1 MLSNIYIFRSYYYIC
16 LALSFTIKLSLSLC
30 SSSPL
35 FAHRNGQRRGVEK
48 YLFVLGKMHGSE
60 FPN

>member
-16 LALSFTIKLSLSLC
+16 LALSFTIKLSLSVLL
-30 SSSPL
+30 SPL
-35 FAHRNGQRRGVEK
+35 FAHRNGQRRGVEQ
-48 YLFVLGKMHGSE
+48 YLFVLGKMHGSD